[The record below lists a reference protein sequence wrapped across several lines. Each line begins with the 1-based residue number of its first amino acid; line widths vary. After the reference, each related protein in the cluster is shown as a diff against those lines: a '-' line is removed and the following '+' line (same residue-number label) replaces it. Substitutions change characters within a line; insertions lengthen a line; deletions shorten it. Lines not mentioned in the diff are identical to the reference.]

1 MKKHFQIYFVTVLFI
16 LASCNGQNRSASQ
29 TENISPT
36 KMVLLDSIHTIQ
48 KVDTIWT
55 SNAPSRITR
64 KIRKDK
70 DGNLLFAAY
79 ENIIQYD
86 GLSFTNLAKEE
97 GLDSYDAFD
106 VWEDKKG
113 SIWIASTHF
122 GVFQYPASA
131 EQKIGKKAIKNLTI
145 ESGLTHN
152 RSMCIYEDQAGGI
165 WIGSEGG
172 ISYTDEKIG
181 SKGQIHFRNFTAND
195 GLTNNSINTIM
206 EDKTGKIW
214 IGTRG
219 TLCVYNPLEN
229 REPNDIKFT
238 EFTNNEGETFE
249 NIWSIIEDKKGN
261 IWLGGQHGLWRY
273 DGYSF
278 TRFNTN
284 NIMSVFE
291 DKKGNLWF
299 THSITG
305 HQKAGLSC
313 YEQKY
318 LLDSNPKAIPVFS
331 ANNMFFGIAE
341 DKYGAIWV
349 GKLNGVFRY
358 DGKSVSYF
366 KNEQS
371 KEGNRSSIQF

>member
-1 MKKHFQIYFVTVLFI
+1 MKKRYQIYFVIILLI
-16 LASCNGQNRSASQ
+16 LASCKEQNRSASQ
-29 TENISPT
+29 TENNSHT

-48 KVDTIWT
+48 KADTIWT
-55 SNAPSRITR
+55 TNAPSRITR
-64 KIRKDK
+64 NVRKDK
-70 DGNLLFAAY
+70 DGSLLFAAY

-86 GLSFTNLAKEE
+86 GQSFTNFTKEE
-97 GLDSYDAFD
+97 GLDPYDAFD

-113 SIWIASTHF
+113 SIWIASTHY
-122 GVFQYPASA
+122 GVFHHPASA
-131 EQKIGKKAIKNLTI
+131 KFKTDKKAIKNFTI
-145 ESGLTHN
+145 ENGLAHN
-152 RSMCIYEDQAGGI
+152 RSMCIYEDQGGGI

-172 ISYTDEKIG
+172 ISYTYEKTG
-181 SKGQIHFRNFTAND
+181 SKGQIHFSKFTVND
-195 GLTNNSINTIM
+195 GLTNTSINTIM

-219 TLCVYNPLEN
+219 TLCIYDPLANPVSD
-229 REPNDIKFT
+229 DIKFT
-238 EFTNNEGETFE
+238 EITDNKGKAFE

-261 IWLGGQHGLWRY
+261 IWLGGQYGLWRY

-284 NIMSVFE
+284 NIMSILE

-313 YEQKY
+313 YMLKS
-318 LLDSNPKAIPVFS
+318 LLESNPKAIPVFIDS
-331 ANNMFFGIAE
+331 NMFFGIAE

-349 GKLNGVFRY
+349 GKLDGVFRY
-358 DGKSVSYF
+358 DGKSVHNF
-366 KNEQS
+366 KNE
-371 KEGNRSSIQF
+371 

>member
-1 MKKHFQIYFVTVLFI
+1 MKNFVAIMLI
-16 LASCNGQNRSASQ
+16 LASCNGQNRTVKQ
-29 TENISPT
+29 DENINHSG
-36 KMVLLDSIHTIQ
+36 MVLLDSIYTIQ
-48 KVDTIWT
+48 KADTIWT
-55 SNAPSRITR
+55 TNAPSKITR
-64 KIRKDK
+64 KIRKDS
-70 DGNLLFAAY
+70 DRNLLFAAY

-86 GLSFTNLAKEE
+86 GLSFTNLTREE

-113 SIWIASTHF
+113 SIWIASTHY

-131 EQKIGKKAIKNLTI
+131 EPKTDEIAIKNFTI
-145 ESGLTHN
+145 ENGLAHN

-172 ISYTDEKIG
+172 ISYYDGKSAT
-181 SKGQIHFRNFTAND
+181 KGRVHFRNFTVND

-206 EDKTGKIW
+206 KDKTGKIW

-219 TLCVYNPLEN
+219 ALCIYDPLANPVSE
-229 REPNDIKFT
+229 DIKFT
-238 EFTNNEGETFE
+238 EITGNNRETFE
-249 NIWSIIEDKKGN
+249 NIWSIIEDKNGY

-284 NIMSVFE
+284 NIMSAFE
-291 DKKGNLWF
+291 DTKGNLWF

-305 HQKAGLSC
+305 NQKAALSC
-313 YEQKY
+313 YMQKS
-318 LLDSNPKAIPVFS
+318 LLESNPKATPVFIDS
-331 ANNMFFGIAE
+331 NMFFGIAE
-341 DKYGAIWV
+341 DKYGAIWL
-349 GKLNGVFRY
+349 GKLDGVIRY

-366 KNEQS
+366 KNE
-371 KEGNRSSIQF
+371 